1 MEISEIHK
9 LFLKCSSISI
19 DTRTIE
25 KNSMFVA
32 IKGENFDANTFA
44 KDALKKGSLCV
55 IIDNLEFYVDERT
68 IIVKDSLI
76 LLQELAQYH
85 RKYLNIPILAITG
98 SNGKTTTK
106 ELTHKVL
113 SKKFKCKATIGN
125 LNNHIGVPLTLLSF
139 NKETEFGIVEMG
151 ANHKKEIEFLC
162 TIATPDF
169 GYITNFGKAHL
180 EGFGGIEGV
189 IIGKS
194 ELYNYLEENKKIV
207 FINLDDTLQEEKTQN
222 IKRITFSNF
231 DSSSN
236 LFINKLEANPNV
248 NVFYNNIVIY
258 SNLIGLYNSSNIQFA
273 ILIGKYFKI
282 INSVI
287 KTAIEEYYP
296 DNNRS
301 QIIKTE
307 FNNIILDAYNAN
319 PSSMTLSIQN
329 FLNLEKE
336 DKYLIIGDM
345 YELGVETDAE
355 HKNIINLLS
364 KNKKVEC
371 FFVGNYFNKNSIIE
385 EKKYFFKD
393 FENLFN
399 HIKSL
404 ELKNKLIFIKG
415 SRGMKLE
422 RILEII

>member
-9 LFLKCSSISI
+9 LFLTCSSISI

-207 FINLDDTLQEEKTQN
+207 FINLDDTLQEEKTKN
-222 IKRITFSNF
+222 IKRISFSNF
-231 DSSSN
+231 EISAD

-248 NVFYNNIVIY
+248 TVFYNSIVIN

-273 ILIGKYFKI
+273 ITIGKYFNI
-282 INSVI
+282 IDSEI
-287 KTAIEEYYP
+287 KTSIEEYYP

-301 QIIKTE
+301 QIIKSE

-319 PSSMTLSIQN
+319 PSSMNLSIQN
-329 FLNLEKE
+329 FLKLEKE

-371 FFVGNYFNKNSIIE
+371 FFVGNYFYKNSIIE

>member
-1 MEISEIHK
+1 
-9 LFLKCSSISI
+9 
-19 DTRTIE
+19 
-25 KNSMFVA
+25 MFVA

-207 FINLDDTLQEEKTQN
+207 FINLDDTLQEEKTKN
-222 IKRITFSNF
+222 IKRISFSNF
-231 DSSSN
+231 EISAD

-248 NVFYNNIVIY
+248 TVFYNSIVIN

-273 ILIGKYFKI
+273 ITIGKYFNI
-282 INSVI
+282 IDSEI
-287 KTAIEEYYP
+287 KTSIEEYYP

-301 QIIKTE
+301 QIIKSE

-319 PSSMTLSIQN
+319 PSSMNLSIQN
-329 FLNLEKE
+329 FLKLEKE

-371 FFVGNYFNKNSIIE
+371 FFVGNYFYKNSIIE